1 MPSQNRRR
9 NSTYNRQRQPG
20 RRPRKKSVF
29 SKVSFWIFICAVI
42 IVIVLIVKGCDT
54 GKIEADAPPSA
65 ESLAPPVVTESE
77 ETQNTSDMN
86 NAPIPVMG
94 NNAGVAG
101 NNAGGTGNNAGG
113 AGNNAGGAG
122 NNAGGTGNNTGGT
135 GAGSAGTNNAGNQ
148 AQNPATVRTP
158 KDNYY
163 NEYDLGAGNYVI
175 GTDLPAGTVD
185 FTAISGTGS
194 ISASNG
200 TLSVPMFGN
209 EEGYTPTV
217 ENMNLYSGAKL
228 SVSGSLRMRVSYVSE
243 PEELS
248 KKPSQDE
255 NGKELSEGTYTS
267 GKDFTAGTY
276 DFSIVSG
283 YGTVT
288 SSNAKS
294 GDGIDEMM
302 GLADEGGNYSQNVKG
317 ISLPDGTTLTV
328 EGCTVKIAKHN

>member
-1 MPSQNRRR
+1 MPNQNKRR
-9 NSTYNRQRQPG
+9 NGSYNRQRQPQ
-20 RRPRKKSVF
+20 RRRRRSVF

-94 NNAGVAG
+94 NNAG
-101 NNAGGTGNNAGG
+101 G
-113 AGNNAGGAG
+113 AGNNAGNAG
-122 NNAGGTGNNTGGT
+122 NNAGDAGNNAGSTGNNAGGT

-148 AQNPATVRTP
+148 PQNPATVRTP

-163 NEYDLGAGNYVI
+163 KEYDLGAGNYVI

-185 FTAISGTGS
+185 FTAISGTGR

-200 TLSVPMFGN
+200 TLYVPMFGN
-209 EEGYTPTV
+209 EDGYTPTV

-248 KKPSQDE
+248 KKPSQDG

-328 EGCTVKIAKHN
+328 EGCTVKITKHN

>member
-1 MPSQNRRR
+1 MPTQNRRR
-9 NSTYNRQRQPG
+9 NGSYNRQRQPQ
-20 RRPRKKSVF
+20 RRSAPRRRRTSVF

-54 GKIEADAPPSA
+54 GKIEADATPSE
-65 ESLAPPVVTESE
+65 ESLAPPVVTGSD
-77 ETQNTSDMN
+77 ETQDTSGGN
-86 NAPIPVMG
+86 SAPIPAAG
-94 NNAGVAG
+94 NNSGG
-101 NNAGGTGNNAGG
+101 TGTNNAGGTGANNAGG
-113 AGNNAGGAG
+113 AGANNEGGAGSNNAGG
-122 NNAGGTGNNTGGT
+122 N
-135 GAGSAGTNNAGNQ
+135 GAQ
-148 AQNPATVRTP
+148 AQNPAAVKTP

-163 NEYDLGAGNYVI
+163 KEYDLGAGNYVI

-200 TLSVPMFGN
+200 TLSVPTFGT
-209 EEGYTPTV
+209 EEGYKATV
-217 ENMNLYSGAKL
+217 ENMNLYSGAEL
-228 SVSGSLRMRVSYVSE
+228 SVTGSVRIRVSYVSE

-248 KKPSQDE
+248 PKPPQGGS
-255 NGKELSEGTYTS
+255 GKELSAGTYTA

-288 SSNAKS
+288 SSNAQS

-302 GLADEGGNYSQNVKG
+302 GLADEGGNYSQSVKG

-328 EGCTVKIAKHN
+328 EGCTVKITKRN